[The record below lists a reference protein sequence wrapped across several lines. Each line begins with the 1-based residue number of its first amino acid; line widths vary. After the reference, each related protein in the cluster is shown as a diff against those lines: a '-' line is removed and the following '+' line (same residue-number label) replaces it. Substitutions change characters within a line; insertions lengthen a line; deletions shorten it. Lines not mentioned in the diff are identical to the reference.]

1 MLIIWW
7 GNVNVNVLLSLRNS
21 LKMFIIKV
29 DGVYL
34 VSSLL
39 FSKGF
44 ETHDQCGRAMHL
56 KLKNV
61 HGGVRSHTG
70 PIYGIVE
77 EEDET

>member
-7 GNVNVNVLLSLRNS
+7 GNVNANVLHLSFVLSLRNS

-34 VSSLL
+34 VGSLL

-61 HGGVRSHTG
+61 HGGERSHTG
-70 PIYGIVE
+70 PIYGNV
-77 EEDET
+77 